1 MFLKRKINEVISRFK
16 QSPKLDQNFIY
27 PYSNDKEQKRKEIWS
42 NLQKGILFE
51 DTLTFINWETP
62 FNQLNKFKEQRRDSG
77 DRTVWYFG
85 KRKIIDGYE
94 SHIESMMWM
103 YLPWTNPFR
112 EITERIGHDYE
123 GEKRFHELIN
133 YFTDL
138 LGEPTSIEI
147 EKWGKIDLGEVTWV
161 NGRVRI
167 NIIGF
172 EMHNVRYHLN
182 IGLIE
187 DKNEEYFDE
196 IIEELKASGL
206 TEEEL
211 GK

>member
-1 MFLKRKINEVISRFK
+1 MYLKRKINEVISRFK
-16 QSPKLDQNFIY
+16 SSTKLDQNFIY

-51 DTLTFINWETP
+51 DTLTFINWETT
-62 FNQLNKFKEQRRDSG
+62 FNHLNKFKEKRRDSG
-77 DRTVWYFG
+77 DRTEWYFG
-85 KRKIIDGYE
+85 KRKILDGYE
-94 SHIESMMWM
+94 SNLESMMWM
-103 YLPWTNPFR
+103 YLPRTNPFR

-123 GEKRFHELIN
+123 GEKRFHELTN
-133 YFTDL
+133 YFRDL
-138 LGEPTSIEI
+138 LGEPTKIEI
-147 EKWGKIDLGEVTWV
+147 EKWGKIDLGEVTWI
-161 NGRVRI
+161 NGRVRV
-167 NIIGF
+167 NLIGF

-187 DKNEEYFDE
+187 NKNEEYFDKL
-196 IIEELKASGL
+196 IDDLKARGL